1 MNANVASATGER
13 SRELPSEADLDEL
26 RALARSIFER
36 YAAETLYVQRT
47 ATPFDGS
54 LWQTLAA
61 SGLTLLSTP
70 ESAGGSGAGIA
81 EAAVVL
87 AAGAEHAA
95 AVPIAETDLLAA
107 WLLVLTD
114 LDVPA
119 GPLTSGAGE
128 VSIAEGPAG
137 SLVVSGTLE
146 RVPWARSAEAVVVL
160 GSAGGGDVV
169 FVVPA
174 GRCSITAGHNL
185 AHEPR
190 DCVRF
195 KIELSSDLVLTV
207 GEAVGAEWVLRGALA
222 RAAQTCG
229 ALEKALELTVDHASS
244 RIQFGRPLGRFQA
257 VQHLIAEAAGEVTT
271 ARAALDVAIRTV
283 AQRGFANPS
292 AELAVAV
299 AKAHAAGAA
308 GVVSRA
314 AHQVHGAI
322 GFTLDH
328 QLRHFTLRAL
338 AWRNEFGDAR
348 SWERRIGQIA
358 LETGAEGLW
367 NLVTSG
373 DGESRRSDPGRVD
386 PAPPI

>member
-1 MNANVASATGER
+1 MLNVQS
-13 SRELPSEADLDEL
+13 
-26 RALARSIFER
+26 
-36 YAAETLYVQRT
+36 T
-47 ATPFDGS
+47 ATPFDDS
-54 LWQTLAA
+54 LWRTLAA

-87 AAGAEHAA
+87 AVGAEHAA
-95 AVPIAETDLLAA
+95 PVPVAETDLLAA
-107 WLLVLTD
+107 WLLVLAG
-114 LDVPA
+114 LEIPS

-128 VSIAEGPAG
+128 VSISEGRAG

-146 RVPWARSAEAVVVL
+146 RVPWARATEAIVVL
-160 GSAGGGDVV
+160 GSAGGRDVV
-169 FVVPA
+169 FAVPSSHCA
-174 GRCSITAGHNL
+174 ITAGHNL

-190 DCVRF
+190 DSVRF
-195 KIELSSDLVLTV
+195 EIDISTDLVVTV

-229 ALEKALELTVDHASS
+229 ALEKALTLSVDHASS

-257 VQHLIAEAAGEVTT
+257 VQHLIAEAAGEATT
-271 ARAALDVAIRTV
+271 ARAALDVAVRTV
-283 AQRGFANPS
+283 AQRGFADPS

-299 AKAHAAGAA
+299 AKAQAAAAA

-338 AWRNEFGDAR
+338 AWRDEFGDQR

-358 LETGAEGLW
+358 LTAGAKDIW
-367 NLVTSG
+367 NLITSG
-373 DGESRRSDPGRVD
+373 LTDAESCPSNPRTG
-386 PAPPI
+386 

>member
-1 MNANVASATGER
+1 VNASLPVPA
-13 SRELPSEADLDEL
+13 LPSETDLDEL
-26 RALARSIFER
+26 RALARSIFSR
-36 YAAETLYVQRT
+36 SAADTLNAQRT
-47 ATPFDGS
+47 ATPFDES

-81 EAAVVL
+81 ETAAVL
-87 AAGAEHAA
+87 AVAAAHAA
-95 AVPIAETDLLAA
+95 PVPVAETDLLAA
-107 WLLVLTD
+107 WLLVLAG
-114 LDVPA
+114 LDVPS

-146 RVPWARSAEAVVVL
+146 RVPWARATEAIVVL
-160 GSAGGGDVV
+160 GSTGERDVV
-169 FVVPA
+169 LVVPS

-190 DCVRF
+190 DSVRF
-195 KIELSSDLVLTV
+195 EIDLSSHLVVSV
-207 GEAVGAEWVLRGALA
+207 GEAVRAEWFLRGALA

-229 ALEKALELTVDHASS
+229 ALERALTLSVDHASS

-257 VQHLIAEAAGEVTT
+257 VQHLIAEAAGEVTI

-283 AQRGFANPS
+283 AQRGFANPN

-299 AKAHAAGAA
+299 AKAQAAAAA
-308 GVVSRA
+308 GVVSRV

-338 AWRNEFGDAR
+338 AWRGEFGDER
-348 SWERRIGQIA
+348 SWQRRIGQVA
-358 LETGAEGLW
+358 LEAGGEGIWSLI
-367 NLVTSG
+367 TSG
-373 DGESRRSDPGRVD
+373 LPDARSCPSNPGTG
-386 PAPPI
+386 

>member
-1 MNANVASATGER
+1 MGASVST
-13 SRELPSEADLDEL
+13 SVTVPVLPSEADLDEL
-26 RALARSIFER
+26 RALARSIFSR
-36 YAAETLYVQRT
+36 SAAETLNIQRT
-47 ATPFDGS
+47 ATPFDDS

-81 EAAVVL
+81 ETAAVLTVG
-87 AAGAEHAA
+87 AAHAA
-95 AVPIAETDLLAA
+95 PVPIAETDLLAA
-107 WLLVLTD
+107 WLLVVAG
-114 LDVPA
+114 LDVPS

-128 VSIAEGPAG
+128 VSISDGPAG

-146 RVPWARSAEAVVVL
+146 RVPWGRATEAIVVL
-160 GSAGGGDVV
+160 GSTGERDVV
-169 FVVPA
+169 FVVPS

-190 DCVRF
+190 DSVRF
-195 KIELSSDLVLTV
+195 EIDLSSHHIVSV
-207 GEAVGAEWVLRGALA
+207 GGAVRAEWVLRGALA

-229 ALEKALELTVDHASS
+229 ALERALALSVDHASS

-257 VQHLIAEAAGEVTT
+257 VQHLIAEAAGEVTI

-283 AQRGFANPS
+283 AQRGFANPN

-299 AKAHAAGAA
+299 AKAQAAAA
-308 GVVSRA
+308 AVVVSRA

-338 AWRNEFGDAR
+338 AWRGEFGDER
-348 SWERRIGQIA
+348 SWQRRIGQIA
-358 LETGAEGLW
+358 LDAGGEGIWNLITSGLPDAQSCPSHPETG
-367 NLVTSG
+367 
-373 DGESRRSDPGRVD
+373 
-386 PAPPI
+386 

>member
-1 MNANVASATGER
+1 MNASVTVPA
-13 SRELPSEADLDEL
+13 LPSEADLDEL
-26 RALARSIFER
+26 RALARSIFSR
-36 YAAETLYVQRT
+36 SAAETLNVQRT
-47 ATPFDGS
+47 AIPFDDS
-54 LWQTLAA
+54 LWQALAA

-81 EAAVVL
+81 ESAVVL
-87 AAGAEHAA
+87 AVGAEHAA
-95 AVPIAETDLLAA
+95 PVPVAETDLLAA
-107 WLLVLTD
+107 WLLVVAD
-114 LDVPA
+114 LEVPS

-128 VSIAEGPAG
+128 VSISEGPAG
-137 SLVVSGTLE
+137 SLAVSGTLE
-146 RVPWARSAEAVVVL
+146 RVPWARAAEAIVVL
-160 GSAGGGDVV
+160 GRTGGRDVA
-169 FVVPA
+169 FVVPS

-190 DCVRF
+190 DSVRF
-195 KIELSSDLVLTV
+195 EIDLSPDLVVTV

-229 ALEKALELTVDHASS
+229 ALEKALTLTVDHASS

-257 VQHLIAEAAGEVTT
+257 VQHLIAEAAGEATT
-271 ARAALDVAIRTV
+271 ARAALDAAIRTV
-283 AQRGFANPS
+283 AQRGFANPG
-292 AELAVAV
+292 AEFAVAV
-299 AKAHAAGAA
+299 AKAQAAGAA

-358 LETGAEGLW
+358 LEIGAEGVW
-367 NLVTSG
+367 NLITSG
-373 DGESRRSDPGRVD
+373 FPDPEPRRSDPGT
-386 PAPPI
+386 A

>member
-1 MNANVASATGER
+1 MNASLPVPA
-13 SRELPSEADLDEL
+13 LPSETDLDEL
-26 RALARSIFER
+26 RALARSIFSR
-36 YAAETLYVQRT
+36 SGADTLNAQRT
-47 ATPFDGS
+47 ATPFDES

-81 EAAVVL
+81 ETAAVL
-87 AAGAEHAA
+87 AVGAAHAA
-95 AVPIAETDLLAA
+95 PVPVAETDLLAA
-107 WLLVLTD
+107 WLLVLAG
-114 LDVPA
+114 LDVPS

-146 RVPWARSAEAVVVL
+146 RVPWARATEAIVVL
-160 GSAGGGDVV
+160 GSTGERDVV
-169 FVVPA
+169 LVVPS

-190 DCVRF
+190 DFVRF
-195 KIELSSDLVLTV
+195 EIDLSSHLVVSV
-207 GEAVGAEWVLRGALA
+207 GEAVRAEWFLRGALV

-229 ALEKALELTVDHASS
+229 ALERALTLSVDHASS

-257 VQHLIAEAAGEVTT
+257 VQHLIAEAAGEVTI

-283 AQRGFANPS
+283 AQRGFTNPN

-299 AKAHAAGAA
+299 AKAQAAAAA
-308 GVVSRA
+308 GVVSRV

-338 AWRNEFGDAR
+338 AWRGEFGDEC
-348 SWERRIGQIA
+348 SWQRRIGQVA
-358 LETGAEGLW
+358 LEAGGEGIWSLI
-367 NLVTSG
+367 TSG
-373 DGESRRSDPGRVD
+373 LPDAQG
-386 PAPPI
+386 

>member
-1 MNANVASATGER
+1 MGASLNASVTVPA
-13 SRELPSEADLDEL
+13 LPSEADLDEL
-26 RALARSIFER
+26 RALARSIFAR
-36 YAAETLYVQRT
+36 SAAETLNVQRM
-47 ATPFDGS
+47 AIPFDDS

-87 AAGAEHAA
+87 AVAAEHAA
-95 AVPIAETDLLAA
+95 PVPVAETDLLAA
-107 WLLVLTD
+107 WLLVLAG
-114 LDVPA
+114 LEVPS

-128 VSIAEGPAG
+128 VSISEGRAG

-146 RVPWARSAEAVVVL
+146 RVPWARATEAIVVL
-160 GSAGGGDVV
+160 GRTGGRDVV
-169 FVVPA
+169 FAVPS
-174 GRCSITAGHNL
+174 GRCRITAGHNL

-190 DCVRF
+190 DSVRF
-195 KIELSSDLVLTV
+195 EIDLPSDLVVTV

-229 ALEKALELTVDHASS
+229 ALERALTLTVDHASS

-283 AQRGFANPS
+283 VQRGFADPG

-299 AKAHAAGAA
+299 AKAQAAGAA

-338 AWRNEFGDAR
+338 AWRGEFGDQR

-358 LETGAEGLW
+358 LETGAEGVW
-367 NLVTSG
+367 KLVTSG
-373 DGESRRSDPGRVD
+373 RPDAE
-386 PAPPI
+386 